1 MLDKYSLPIGLR
13 NNKQEVNSV
22 KHHLNEFNYL
32 FDQQAYKHSF
42 LEKLVL
48 SNIHVDKDNKRNT
61 RKNLNQS
68 KNKKNKTAKGIII
81 L

>member
-13 NNKQEVNSV
+13 NTTRSNSV

-68 KNKKNKTAKGIII
+68 KNKKINS
-81 L
+81 